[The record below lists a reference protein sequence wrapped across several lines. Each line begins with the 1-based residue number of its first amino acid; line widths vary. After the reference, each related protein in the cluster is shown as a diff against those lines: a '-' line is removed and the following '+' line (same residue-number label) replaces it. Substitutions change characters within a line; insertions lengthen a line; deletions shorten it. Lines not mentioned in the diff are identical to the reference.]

1 MIPFN
6 GVNGLRIT
14 THLRIQISYILFVFG
29 VNSGKNQI
37 PYIIEHTQ
45 ILCFCLFL
53 LLFNCNGI
61 FYYFTFVSSAHNIHL
76 SFTCRVSL
84 FIDSEATFIPPFLT
98 INSFFFL
105 FTYIDVI
112 TFTRKPLY
120 TCDGIIGAQTNWKLP
135 RFSYETNENIKWPQL
150 HGDKKTTQHT
160 HTPHRRRVQKPINKR
175 NCKFAIAPITNDI
188 FQFAINK

>member
-61 FYYFTFVSSAHNIHL
+61 FYFFTFVSSAHNIHL

-98 INSFFFL
+98 INSFFFP
-105 FTYIDVI
+105 FHIHWCNYIYTQAIVYVRRDHRCSNKLEI
-112 TFTRKPLY
+112 APFFISQRNQRKY
-120 TCDGIIGAQTNWKLP
+120 KMATIARRQKN
-135 RFSYETNENIKWPQL
+135 
-150 HGDKKTTQHT
+150 HTTHT
-160 HTPHRRRVQKPINKR
+160 HHHTVDV
-175 NCKFAIAPITNDI
+175 CKN
-188 FQFAINK
+188 Q